1 MKKFLLIKKDLTL
14 IIGFF
19 LGIILLYLF
28 LPKNKISFN
37 DLAYEEYTQRV
48 MGYANGERVHCND
61 LDDIYLCI
69 EGYKKNGNGDSVI
82 LWFGNSQLHSIN
94 SYSQGDETASSLLH
108 MALRK
113 KGYYLITFSQPNA
126 NLQENYLLF
135 SYLLNQFP
143 VKNIILST
151 VYDDMRED
159 EIRTSIYKTL
169 EDTYVLNEVDKT
181 TIGKN
186 LIINYKKKYL
196 INNDTKAREETNQD
210 YLENLINKKLEKIWQ
225 LWSERDTLRS
235 HLFHNLYLLRNTIFQ
250 IDPTTIR
257 KKILGPYTK
266 NMTAYKE
273 ILNLAEKKKIETLV
287 YIQPISNDI
296 KIPYDLNEYNL
307 FKKEIATI
315 SKISGAYFSNLENI
329 VPSKFWGKT
338 SSINFKNKEDLDFMH
353 FQAEGHQLLSKN
365 ILYELNKI
373 NK

>member
-1 MKKFLLIKKDLTL
+1 MKKLLLIKKDLTL

-37 DLAYEEYTQRV
+37 DLAYEEYTKRV
-48 MGYANGERVHCND
+48 MGYVNGERVHCND
-61 LDDIYLCI
+61 LDDIYLCV
-69 EGYKKNGNGDSVI
+69 ESYKKNGSGNPVI

-94 SYSQGDETASSLLH
+94 SYTQGDETASSLLH

-126 NLQENYLLF
+126 NLQEHYLLF

-143 VKNIILST
+143 VKNLILST

-159 EIRTSIYKTL
+159 EIRTSINKTL
-169 EDTYVLNEVDKT
+169 EDAYVLNEVDKT

-196 INNDTKAREETNQD
+196 INNDTIAREETNHD
-210 YLENLINKKLEKIWQ
+210 YWENLINKKLEKIWP
-225 LWSERDTLRS
+225 LWSERDLLRG
-235 HLFHNLYLLRNTIFQ
+235 HLFYNLYLLRNTILG
-250 IDPTTIR
+250 IDATTIR
-257 KKILGPYTK
+257 KKILGPYIK

-273 ILNLAEKKKIETLV
+273 ILNLAEKKKIGILV
-287 YIQPISNDI
+287 YIQPIRNDM

-315 SKISGAYFSNLENI
+315 SEISGAYFSNLENI
-329 VPSKFWGKT
+329 VPNEFWGQT
-338 SSINFKNKEDLDFMH
+338 ASINLKNYKDLDFMH

-365 ILYELNKI
+365 ILYEFNKI

>member
-19 LGIILLYLF
+19 FGIILLNLF
-28 LPKNKISFN
+28 LPKNKNSFN
-37 DLAYEEYTQRV
+37 DLAYEEYTTRA

-61 LDDIYLCI
+61 LDDIYLCV
-69 EGYKKNGNGDSVI
+69 ESYKKNGNDNPVI

-94 SYSQGDETASSLLH
+94 SYTHGDETASSLLH

-113 KGYYLITFSQPNA
+113 KGFYLITFSQPNA
-126 NLQENYLLF
+126 NLQEHYLLF

-143 VKNIILST
+143 VKNLILST

-159 EIRTSIYKTL
+159 EIRTSINKTL
-169 EDTYVLNEVDKT
+169 EDAYVLNEVDKT

-186 LIINYKKKYL
+186 LIINYKKKNL
-196 INNDTKAREETNQD
+196 INNDTIAREETNHD
-210 YLENLINKKLEKIWQ
+210 YWENLINKKLEKIWP
-225 LWSERDTLRS
+225 LWAERDSLRS
-235 HLFHNLYLLRNTIFQ
+235 HLFHNLYLLRNTILG
-250 IDPTTIR
+250 IDATTIR
-257 KKILGPYTK
+257 KKILGPYIK

-273 ILNLAEKKKIETLV
+273 ILNLAEKKKIGILV
-287 YIQPISNDI
+287 YIQPIRNDM

-315 SKISGAYFSNLENI
+315 SEISGAYFSNLENI
-329 VPSKFWGKT
+329 VPNEFWGQT
-338 SSINFKNKEDLDFMH
+338 ASINLKNYKDLDFMH

-365 ILYELNKI
+365 ILYEFNKI

>member
-19 LGIILLYLF
+19 FGIILLNLF
-28 LPKNKISFN
+28 LPKNKNSFN
-37 DLAYEEYTQRV
+37 DLAYEEYTTRA

-61 LDDIYLCI
+61 LDDIYLCV
-69 EGYKKNGNGDSVI
+69 ESYKKNGNDNPVI

-94 SYSQGDETASSLLH
+94 SYTQGDETASSLLH

-126 NLQENYLLF
+126 NLQEHYLLF

-143 VKNIILST
+143 VKNLILST

-159 EIRTSIYKTL
+159 EIRTSINKTL
-169 EDTYVLNEVDKT
+169 EDAYVLNEVDKT

-196 INNDTKAREETNQD
+196 INNDTIAREETNHD
-210 YLENLINKKLEKIWQ
+210 YWENLINKKLEKIWP
-225 LWSERDTLRS
+225 LWSERDLLRG
-235 HLFHNLYLLRNTIFQ
+235 HLFYNLYLLRNTILG
-250 IDPTTIR
+250 IDATTIR
-257 KKILGPYTK
+257 KKILGPYIK

-273 ILNLAEKKKIETLV
+273 ILNLAEKKKIGILV
-287 YIQPISNDI
+287 YIQPIRNDM

-315 SKISGAYFSNLENI
+315 SEISGAYFSNLENI
-329 VPSKFWGKT
+329 VPNEFWGQT
-338 SSINFKNKEDLDFMH
+338 ASINLKNYKDLDFMH

-365 ILYELNKI
+365 ILYEFNKI

>member
-19 LGIILLYLF
+19 FGIILLNLF
-28 LPKNKISFN
+28 LPKNKNSFN
-37 DLAYEEYTQRV
+37 DLAYEEYTTRA

-61 LDDIYLCI
+61 LDDIYLCV
-69 EGYKKNGNGDSVI
+69 ESYKKNGNDNPVI

-94 SYSQGDETASSLLH
+94 SYTQGDETASSLLH

-126 NLQENYLLF
+126 NLQEHYLLF

-143 VKNIILST
+143 VKNLILST

-159 EIRTSIYKTL
+159 EIRTSINKTL
-169 EDTYVLNEVDKT
+169 EDAYVLNEVDKT

-196 INNDTKAREETNQD
+196 INNDTIAREETNHD
-210 YLENLINKKLEKIWQ
+210 YWENLINKKLEKIWP
-225 LWSERDTLRS
+225 LWSERDLLRG
-235 HLFHNLYLLRNTIFQ
+235 HLFYNLYLLRNTILG
-250 IDPTTIR
+250 IDATTIR
-257 KKILGPYTK
+257 KKILGPYIK
-266 NMTAYKE
+266 NMTAFKE
-273 ILNLAEKKKIETLV
+273 ILNLAEKKKIGILV
-287 YIQPISNDI
+287 YIQPIRNDM

-315 SKISGAYFSNLENI
+315 SEISGAYFSNLENI
-329 VPSKFWGKT
+329 VPNEFWGQT
-338 SSINFKNKEDLDFMH
+338 ASINLKNYKDLDFMH

-365 ILYELNKI
+365 ILYEFNKI

>member
-19 LGIILLYLF
+19 FGIILLNLF
-28 LPKNKISFN
+28 LPKNKNSFN
-37 DLAYEEYTQRV
+37 DLAYEEYTTRA
-48 MGYANGERVHCND
+48 MGYVNGERVHCND
-61 LDDIYLCI
+61 LDDIYLCV
-69 EGYKKNGNGDSVI
+69 ESYKKNGSDKPVI

-94 SYSQGDETASSLLH
+94 SYTHGDETSSSLLH
-108 MALRK
+108 MALIK

-126 NLQENYLLF
+126 NLQEHYLLF

-143 VKNIILST
+143 VKNLILST

-159 EIRTSIYKTL
+159 EIRTSINKTL
-169 EDTYVLNEVDKT
+169 EDAYVLNEVDKT

-196 INNDTKAREETNQD
+196 INNDTIAREETNHD
-210 YLENLINKKLEKIWQ
+210 YWENLINKKLEKIWP
-225 LWSERDTLRS
+225 LWSERDSLRG
-235 HLFHNLYLLRNTIFQ
+235 HLFYNLYLLRNTILG
-250 IDPTTIR
+250 IDATTIR
-257 KKILGPYTK
+257 KKILGPYIK

-273 ILNLAEKKKIETLV
+273 ILNLAEKKKIGILV
-287 YIQPISNDI
+287 YIQPIRNDM

-315 SKISGAYFSNLENI
+315 SEISGAYFSNLENI
-329 VPSKFWGKT
+329 VPNEFWGQT
-338 SSINFKNKEDLDFMH
+338 ASINLKNYKDLDFMH

-365 ILYELNKI
+365 ILYEFNKI